1 MIPMVVWISETA
13 ATEIVNMP
21 GSKKKKKPQARTRV
35 KAALKQASAKKSGR
49 KSPQPAKKVGSP
61 KKVVAKKAPAKKV
74 PVKTRPAASPRKAP
88 ASAAA
93 PAPPPKTFA
102 EKIRDCDA
110 GTGIW
115 FITAGSVEH
124 AATQRRGGDGAVVIR
139 TDAGVTEVVPVRNL
153 FETADEAR
161 AARYR

>member
-1 MIPMVVWISETA
+1 MVVRIGETA

-21 GSKKKKKPQARTRV
+21 GSKKKKLQAQIRA
-35 KAALKQASAKKSGR
+35 KAAMKRASAKKSG
-49 KSPQPAKKVGSP
+49 KESPQPGKKVGSP

-74 PVKTRPAASPRKAP
+74 PVKTRRVAAPRQAP

-93 PAPPPKTFA
+93 PAPRPKTFV
-102 EKIRDCDA
+102 EKVRDYDA

-124 AATQRRGGDGAVVIR
+124 AAIQRRGGDGAVVIR
-139 TDAGVTEVVPVRNL
+139 TDAGVTEVVPVSNV

-161 AARYR
+161 VARYR

>member
-1 MIPMVVWISETA
+1 MVVWIGETA
-13 ATEIVNMP
+13 GRERVNMP
-21 GSKKKKKPQARTRV
+21 GSKKKKLRAQTRV
-35 KAALKQASAKKSGR
+35 KAALKRAPTKKSQ
-49 KSPQPAKKVGSP
+49 KKWPQPAKKVASP
-61 KKVVAKKAPAKKV
+61 KEGVAKKAPGKKV
-74 PVKTRPAASPRKAP
+74 PVKTLPAAAPRQAP
-88 ASAAA
+88 DSAAA

-102 EKIRDCDA
+102 EKIRDCDT

-124 AATQRRGGDGAVVIR
+124 AAIQRRSDGGAVVIR
-139 TDAGVTEVVPVRNL
+139 TDAGAMEVVPVSNL